1 MPIDPAE
8 VPTAL
13 RERRVAVL
21 VSGGI
26 AAYKVA
32 DLVSQLTQ
40 AGCDVKVAMT
50 PTAGRFVGAATF
62 MGLTG
67 NPVQGDLF
75 ANSGVAEPHVAL
87 GDWAQVALVAP
98 ATANLIAK
106 LAGGHSD
113 DLVTATV
120 LAARCP
126 VVVAP
131 AMNDAMW
138 AKPAVAENLEL
149 LRKRGFTIVAPESGR
164 LASGHT
170 GAGRLAGAA
179 EIFAALDAAIRARY
193 DLAGRRVVVTA
204 GGTREAIDPVR
215 FISNYS
221 SGKMGHAV
229 AEAAADR
236 GAEVVLVTT
245 SPYAGHAGVAAH
257 HVESADDMLAAV
269 REALGGTQL
278 LVMVAAVADFRPARA
293 AAGKIRRED
302 HETLELKLEKNVDI
316 LAELGRDSGAEGVFR
331 VGFAAEDAELEQH
344 AAEKLARK
352 KLDAI
357 VANDIRTGVFGSDEN
372 AGVMFF
378 RSGERLQLER
388 SSKRQMADRILDAVR
403 ERLP

>member
-8 VPTAL
+8 VPATVKG
-13 RERRVAVL
+13 RRVAVL

-32 DLVSQLTQ
+32 DLVSQLAQ

-50 PTAGRFVGAATF
+50 ASAGRFVGAATF

-67 NPVQGDLF
+67 HPVQGDLF

-98 ATANLIAK
+98 ATANLVAK

-138 AKPAVAENLEL
+138 AKPAVAENLSL
-149 LRKRGFTIVAPESGR
+149 LKKRGFTIVAPGSGR

-170 GAGRLAGAA
+170 GSGRLAGAA
-179 EIFAALDAAIRARY
+179 EIFAALDLAVRARY
-193 DLAGRRVVVTA
+193 DLAGRRVVVSA

-236 GAEVVLVTT
+236 GADVVLVTT
-245 SPYAGHAGVAAH
+245 SPYAGHAGVATR
-257 HVESADDMLAAV
+257 HVESADDMLAAL
-269 REALGGTQL
+269 REALGGAQL
-278 LVMVAAVADFRPARA
+278 LVMVRRRGRLQARPRGEREDPPRGPRHPRAEAREERRHPCRAQPRQPGRGCLPGGIRGRGRRPRAACRREASPARSST
-293 AAGKIRRED
+293 RSSP
-302 HETLELKLEKNVDI
+302 TT
-316 LAELGRDSGAEGVFR
+316 SGAECS
-331 VGFAAEDAELEQH
+331 AAT
-344 AAEKLARK
+344 RMP
-352 KLDAI
+352 
-357 VANDIRTGVFGSDEN
+357 V
-372 AGVMFF
+372 
-378 RSGERLQLER
+378 
-388 SSKRQMADRILDAVR
+388 
-403 ERLP
+403 

>member
-8 VPTAL
+8 VPATVKG
-13 RERRVAVL
+13 RRVAVL

-32 DLVSQLTQ
+32 DLVSQLAQ

-50 PTAGRFVGAATF
+50 ASAGRFVGAATF

-67 NPVQGDLF
+67 HPVQGDLF

-98 ATANLIAK
+98 ATANLVAK

-138 AKPAVAENLEL
+138 AKPAVAENLSL
-149 LRKRGFTIVAPESGR
+149 LKKRGFTIVAPGSGR

-170 GAGRLAGAA
+170 GSGRLAGAA
-179 EIFAALDAAIRARY
+179 EIFAALDLAVRARY
-193 DLAGRRVVVTA
+193 DLAGRRVVVSA

-236 GAEVVLVTT
+236 GADVVLVTT
-245 SPYAGHAGVAAH
+245 SPYAGHAGVATR
-257 HVESADDMLAAV
+257 HVESADDMLAAL
-269 REALGGTQL
+269 REALGGAQL
-278 LVMVAAVADFRPARA
+278 LVMVAAVADFRPAHA
-293 AAGKIRRED
+293 ASGKIRRED
-302 HETLELKLEKNVDI
+302 LDTLELKLEKNVDI
-316 LAELGRDSGAEGVFR
+316 LAELSRDSRAEGVFR
-331 VGFAAEDAELEQH
+331 VGFAAEDSDLEQH

-357 VANDIRTGVFGSDEN
+357 VANDIRGGVFGSDEN

-378 RSGERLQLER
+378 RTGERLDLER
-388 SSKRQMADRILDAVR
+388 SSKRRMADRILDAVR